1 MIIFANCKIN
11 IGLDVLRRGNDGYH
25 DISTLMYPVSGLAD
39 SIEILRSPHDDVYFT
54 ASGIAVDCPAEQN
67 LCLRAYNLIKSIYNI
82 GGVRIHL
89 HKCVPFGAG
98 LGGGSSD
105 ATAVIVGLNAL
116 FSLSLSFVQMQELA
130 ARLGSDT
137 AFFVRNVPQMA
148 TGRGEVLCEYPLP
161 QLSGKFLLIVK
172 PDIAV
177 STADAYARIVPS
189 LPLISLE
196 QRLAQDISSWRET
209 VGNAFE
215 EHIFELHPSLAQI
228 KRELYGMGA
237 IYASMSGSGAAIFG
251 FFDKRP
257 NVGSLFSD
265 CFVYQQVIS

>member
-11 IGLDVLRRGNDGYH
+11 IGLDVLRRSNDGYH
-25 DISTLMYPVSGLAD
+25 DISTLMYPVSGLTD
-39 SIEILRSPHDDVYFT
+39 SVEILRLPRDDVYFT

-67 LCLRAYNLIKSIYNI
+67 LCLRAYHLIKSIYNI

-116 FSLSLSFVQMQELA
+116 FSLSLSWVQMQGLA

-137 AFFVRNVPQMA
+137 AFFVRNVAQMA
-148 TGRGEVLCEYPLP
+148 TGRGEVLRDFPLP
-161 QLSGKFLLIVK
+161 ALSGKYLLIVK
-172 PDIAV
+172 PDIAI
-177 STADAYARIVPS
+177 STVDAYSRIVPS
-189 LPLISLE
+189 LPAVPLE
-196 QRLAQDISSWRET
+196 QRLSYDISSWRET
-209 VGNAFE
+209 VVNAFE
-215 EHIFELHPSLAQI
+215 GHVFELHPSLAQI
-228 KRELYGMGA
+228 KRELYGLGA
-237 IYASMSGSGAAIFG
+237 LYASMSGSGAAIFG
-251 FFDKRP
+251 IFDTKQ

-265 CFVYQQVIS
+265 YFVYQQVIF